1 MPRPFPTETDSKYL
15 RAFQVLQPRATVE
28 THRTRGTESL
38 GRMPWASMH
47 KEQTE
52 GAPTSPDKTETFMY
66 RIPWVFR
73 TCARCFIAKSS
84 PAFKS
89 LHYCSGAE
97 NTHDSASPCGV
108 LTRQGYSRATI
119 SQHPLPQP
127 RRMTSHVAR
136 KGEHKFMCNL
146 LAVPRRR
153 RMASPSYPGWSL
165 SCHHLGPCVED
176 AGRG

>member
-15 RAFQVLQPRATVE
+15 RAFQLLQPRATVE

-52 GAPTSPDKTETFMY
+52 GAPTSPDKTETFTY
-66 RIPWVFR
+66 RIPGVFGTR
-73 TCARCFIAKSS
+73 ARCFIAKSS

-97 NTHDSASPCGV
+97 NTQDSASPCGV
-108 LTRQGYSRATI
+108 LTWQGYSRATI

-127 RRMTSHVAR
+127 RHMTSHVAR
-136 KGEHKFMCNL
+136 RGEHKFMRNL
-146 LAVPRRR
+146 LAVLRRG
-153 RMASPSYPGWSL
+153 RMASPSYLGWSL